1 MADVAQLV
9 LQLVLGI
16 LLPAMVVRRDLRR
29 LNADQLAR
37 TWNAASFWTAVV
49 AFGPLCLP
57 VHFVKARRSLA
68 GLGLGMFW
76 MVVVSVVISL
86 AVQGAAMV
94 GGHLATP
101 GN

>member
-16 LLPAMVVRRDLRR
+16 LLPATVVRRDLRR

-37 TWNAASFWTAVV
+37 TWNVASFWTAVV

-57 VHFVKARRSLA
+57 VHFAKARRSLS
-68 GLGLGMFW
+68 GLGLGMLW
-76 MVVVSVVISL
+76 MVAVSALISL
-86 AVQGAAMV
+86 VAEGMARL
-94 GGHLATP
+94 GGYLT
-101 GN
+101 GQ